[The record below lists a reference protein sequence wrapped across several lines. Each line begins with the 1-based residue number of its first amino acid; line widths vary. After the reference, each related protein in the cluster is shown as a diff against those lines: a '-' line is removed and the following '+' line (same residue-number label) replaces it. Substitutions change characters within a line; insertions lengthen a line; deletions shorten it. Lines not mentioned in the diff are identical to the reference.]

1 MELVAFQTSVDG
13 EGSESSCY
21 NYFNN
26 EIVFGVLFVAQWHIE
41 FISLFK

>member
-1 MELVAFQTSVDG
+1 MELVAFQTSVNG

-26 EIVFGVLFVAQWHIE
+26 LIQVLQARFSSYVV
-41 FISLFK
+41 L